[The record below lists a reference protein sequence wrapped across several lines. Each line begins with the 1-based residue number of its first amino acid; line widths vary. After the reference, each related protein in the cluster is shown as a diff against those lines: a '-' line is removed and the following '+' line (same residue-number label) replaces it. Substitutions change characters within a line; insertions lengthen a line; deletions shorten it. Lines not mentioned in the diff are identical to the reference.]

1 MMENKKRRV
10 VVTGIGMTTPY
21 GFGAKKFWDSIL
33 EGKSAIS
40 TIERI
45 PLEGHS
51 VHIAGEI
58 KDFETWGKLD
68 PKDAKR
74 MDRFTQYAVVAADE
88 AVADSGVNENNVD
101 TYRYG
106 VIVGSAAGGFD
117 TFEKQHHNILE
128 KGPTKCSPFTV
139 PMLIADMG
147 AGRISMRHHAKG
159 VNKAIVTACATSAHC
174 VGDAFRTIQYNDA
187 DVVIAGG
194 SEAVITTLGIGAFTS
209 ARTLSKRNDEPQKA
223 SRPYDKDRDGFVMA
237 EGAAIVVLEELEH
250 AKARG
255 AKIYAEIVG
264 YGQTADAYD
273 IVAPDPTGAGA
284 AKAME
289 LAVKDAHIDPKEV
302 DYVNAHGTSTGLGD
316 IAESKAIARVFGDLD
331 TNKNLKVSST
341 KSMHGHML
349 GATGAAESIVCIKA
363 LQEGIVPPTI
373 NLENQDPEVANL
385 NYVPHKALKAN
396 LKYALTN
403 SFGFGGHNASL
414 LFKKYED

>member
-1 MMENKKRRV
+1 MENKKRRV
-10 VVTGIGMTTPY
+10 VVTGIGMATPY

-101 TYRYG
+101 PYRYG

-237 EGAAIVVLEELEH
+237 EGAAIIVLEELEH

-363 LQEGIVPPTI
+363 LQDGIVPPTI

-385 NYVPHKALKAN
+385 NYVPHKALKAD

>member
-1 MMENKKRRV
+1 MENRKRRV
-10 VVTGIGMTTPY
+10 VVTGIGMATPY

-58 KDFETWGKLD
+58 KDFDSWGKLE

-88 AVADSGVNENNVD
+88 AVSDAGIDENCTD
-101 TYRYG
+101 PYRYG

-187 DVVIAGG
+187 DIIIAGG

-209 ARTLSKRNDEPQKA
+209 ARTLSKRNDAPEKA
-223 SRPYDKDRDGFVMA
+223 SRPYDKDRDGFVMS
-237 EGAAIVVLEELEH
+237 EGAAIIVLEELEH
-250 AKARG
+250 AKKRG

-264 YGQTADAYD
+264 YGQT
-273 IVAPDPTGAGA
+273 
-284 AKAME
+284 
-289 LAVKDAHIDPKEV
+289 
-302 DYVNAHGTSTGLGD
+302 
-316 IAESKAIARVFGDLD
+316 
-331 TNKNLKVSST
+331 
-341 KSMHGHML
+341 
-349 GATGAAESIVCIKA
+349 
-363 LQEGIVPPTI
+363 
-373 NLENQDPEVANL
+373 
-385 NYVPHKALKAN
+385 
-396 LKYALTN
+396 
-403 SFGFGGHNASL
+403 
-414 LFKKYED
+414 ED

>member
-1 MMENKKRRV
+1 MENTKRRV
-10 VVTGIGMTTPY
+10 VVTGIGVASAY
-21 GFGAKKFWDSIL
+21 GPGADIFWKSLL

-58 KDFETWGKLD
+58 KDFESWEKLD
-68 PKDAKR
+68 PKEAKR
-74 MDRFTQYAVVAADE
+74 MDRYTQFAVVAADE
-88 AVADSGVNENNVD
+88 AVKDSKVSTENTD
-101 TYRYG
+101 PYRYG

-117 TFEKQHHNILE
+117 TFEKQHHNIMD

-147 AGRISMRHHAKG
+147 AGRISMKHGAKG

-194 SEAVITTLGIGAFTS
+194 AEAVITTLGIGAFTS

-223 SRPYDKDRDGFVMA
+223 SRPYDKDRDGFIMS
-237 EGAAIVVLEELEH
+237 EGAAVIILEELEH

-289 LAVKDAHIDPKEV
+289 LAVKDAGIEPKQV
-302 DYVNAHGTSTGLGD
+302 DYVNSHGTSTGLGD
-316 IAESKAIARVFGDLD
+316 IAESKAIAKVFGDLD

-373 NLENQDPEVANL
+373 NLDNQDPEVANL
-385 NYVPHKALKAN
+385 NYVPHKAVKADI
-396 LKYALTN
+396 KYALTN

-414 LFKKYED
+414 LFKKYEA